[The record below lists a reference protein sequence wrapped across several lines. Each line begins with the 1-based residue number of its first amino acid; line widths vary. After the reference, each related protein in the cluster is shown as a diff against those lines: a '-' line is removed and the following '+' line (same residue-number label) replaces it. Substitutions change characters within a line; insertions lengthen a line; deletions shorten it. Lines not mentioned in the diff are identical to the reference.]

1 MMLNITL
8 TLKLTLQGPILTQST
23 SAGGY
28 GVDSPVARNSQ
39 GHCYIAGT
47 LVKGR
52 LRQSWEELRSIE
64 TLAQKPKIE
73 AWLGNGTGNNEDT
86 SKSFN
91 PARGLLRFS
100 DFVDEAKRESR
111 EIYRIAI
118 DEARGAVRKGAHQSI
133 ESPYGADQHATFTG
147 TIRFFASDGKA
158 ADEIKRWIEIGLRW
172 TTNFGAE
179 RTVGFGRLVN
189 VEIIGDDRP
198 DLPTE
203 SENATGKGTI
213 DLLIS
218 PQSPFCIARRRAD
231 NNLFESETV
240 IPGGVL
246 KGSVASVWLALLGKP
261 AELEIKADT
270 DPSRLELC
278 RNFARL
284 RFTHAYP
291 MKDGRRAITAPLSLV
306 KSRLKEKTPQG
317 EKDKVRD
324 VALTE
329 RPILLDDNAPSFD
342 IDWKD
347 RDDVD
352 ALFGWPSIKR
362 ELRVR
367 TAIDREKRKA
377 KKEQLFAYEMI
388 VPNGIQ
394 WHARVDLDGVDKSER
409 PIVEKQLREILRLGL
424 HGLGKTKA
432 HAEVQLPDAG
442 EVKQAQE
449 SHSAA
454 RDGVWILTLQTPALL
469 CDPRKLAG
477 NNSSA
482 ALSGAYAETFDK
494 LSSKSLKL
502 KHFYARQSL
511 AGGLYLHRRFQI
523 SKPYN
528 PFLLT
533 DAGSVFALEAVG
545 DKAQSF
551 IDDWLSHGLPLPEWV
566 AEIYGSDWKSCPYLR
581 ENGYG
586 EIAVNLDIHW
596 NAQPRKGEYE
606 DA

>member
-1 MMLNITL
+1 MLDITL
-8 TLKLTLQGPILTQST
+8 TVRLTLQGPILTQST
-23 SAGGY
+23 SAGAY
-28 GVDSPVARNSQ
+28 GIDSPVARDSQ
-39 GHCYIAGT
+39 DRCYLAGT

-52 LRQSWEELRSIE
+52 LRQSWEELRSID
-64 TLAQKPKIE
+64 TLEQKPKIE
-73 AWLGNGTGNNEDT
+73 AWLGNGTGNSEDT
-86 SKSFN
+86 SKSFT

-100 DFVDEAKRESR
+100 NFVDETKRKSR

-133 ESPYGADQHATFTG
+133 ESPYGAGEQATFTG
-147 TIRFFASDGKA
+147 TIRFFASDEKA
-158 ADEIKRWIEIGLRW
+158 ADEIKRWIETGLRW

-198 DLPTE
+198 DIPTE
-203 SENATGKGTI
+203 SETTTGEGMI
-213 DLLIS
+213 DLLIG

-261 AELEIKADT
+261 AELEIKDDS

-278 RNFARL
+278 RNFAKL
-284 RFTHAYP
+284 RFTHAFP
-291 MKDGRRAITAPLSLV
+291 IDDGKRAITAPLSLI
-306 KSRLKEKTPQG
+306 KGKPSPGQ
-317 EKDKVRD
+317 KDKLRD

-329 RPILLDDNAPSFD
+329 RPILLDGNAPSFD

-347 RDDVD
+347 RNDVD
-352 ALFGWPSIKR
+352 ARFGWPSIKR

-388 VPNGIQ
+388 VPNGVQ
-394 WHARVDLDGVDKSER
+394 WHARVDLGGVDKSER
-409 PIVEKQLREILRLGL
+409 ALVEKQLREIVRLGL
-424 HGLGKTKA
+424 HGIGKTKA
-432 HAEVQLPDAG
+432 YAEVHLPDG
-442 EVKQAQE
+442 EEVKQAHE
-449 SHSAA
+449 SHSAP
-454 RDGVWILTLQTPALL
+454 RDGMWIVTLQTPALL
-469 CDPRKLAG
+469 CDPRELAG

-482 ALSGAYAETFDK
+482 ALSEAYAETFDK

-511 AGGLYLHRRFQI
+511 AGGLYLHRRFQTG
-523 SKPYN
+523 KPYN

-533 DAGSVFALEAVG
+533 DAGSVFVLEAVG

-551 IDDWLSHGLPLPEWV
+551 IDDWLLHGLPLPEWV
-566 AEIYGSDWKSCPYLR
+566 AEIYGNDWKSCPYLR

-596 NAQPRKGEYE
+596 KEKPRNGEYE
-606 DA
+606 NAGSEI